1 MTQLARASQN
11 VLKAL
16 AVVCELTG
24 TQLSEA
30 AVRVMARDLG
40 AYPEDQ
46 VLGAL
51 NRCRK
56 ELRPRELTLFAII
69 SRLDDGRPGP
79 EEAWALIS
87 PWMIDV
93 GATTVATDEMRVA
106 SGVAQGMIEED
117 RIGARMAFLESY
129 RQLVQIA
136 RDNRVP
142 VKWEPILGWD
152 ASGREGPLVEAV
164 KRGRL
169 GAAHVAKLLPY
180 RQEPAPEVAALLANK
195 SPALLEKPREPA

>member
-1 MTQLARASQN
+1 MTSKSILQ
-11 VLKAL
+11 AL

-46 VLGAL
+46 VLAAL
-51 NRCRK
+51 DRCRK
-56 ELRPRELTLFAII
+56 ELRPRELTLSAILT
-69 SRLDDGRPGP
+69 RLNDGRPGP

-87 PWMIDV
+87 PWMLDV
-93 GATTVATDEMRVA
+93 GVTTVATDEMRVA

-117 RIGARMAFLESY
+117 RVAARMAFLESY
-129 RQLVQIA
+129 RQLVQRA
-136 RDNRVP
+136 RDDRVP

-152 ASGREGPLVEAV
+152 ASGREGPLIEAV

-169 GAAHVAKLLPY
+169 AAAHAAGLLPH
-180 RQEPAPEVAALLANK
+180 RQEPAPQVAALIDRSK
-195 SPALLEKPREPA
+195 TALLEKPKEPA